1 MVFLGFKKLPLD
13 SLSGD
18 YKIISKK
25 YVGSDIRQDDG
36 NVDLSELGSSTFNYT
51 DNVWLCHFLG
61 SNYSLLLER
70 KCA

>member
-51 DNVWLCHFLG
+51 DNVWL
-61 SNYSLLLER
+61 
-70 KCA
+70 